1 MKDYLFVKL
10 FILGNIIFLILGITG
25 AYFYEY
31 ISLLTGTILIAIG
44 LIVEIILFI
53 LLIKKIIKGY

>member
-1 MKDYLFVKL
+1 MKDCLFFKL
-10 FILGNIIFLILGITG
+10 FIIGNLIFLILGITG
-25 AYFYEY
+25 AYFYECV
-31 ISLLTGTILIAIG
+31 SLLTGTILIVIG